1 MPLSRTRKNFKN
13 AFNQTRDSVLL
24 PEMDFRLGHV
34 ERVITSQ
41 ADIMDILDNPK
52 IKTADVSQV
61 IQLTPRKSL
70 LPGKKKRLH
79 AQPLLRGI
87 NDSVTRGDAVLYV
100 NIEGILF
107 YLGPINTTNNP
118 NYTPDHT
125 LRKSNRGTGKGKLF
139 SGYYDDEHGYN
150 SYYPKTGISK
160 LSKIEALDPSPYM
173 PIYESKHTDLVLEGR
188 HGNSIRVGSKG
199 KFPVITISNGRT
211 SGYESLS
218 DGSHFSMFSA
228 GPLTKHFLSEP
239 DQRLNPIPFKL
250 ACDDDYWMT
259 PEQNPR
265 GIKIN
270 YGNNIKSEVEPE
282 NEFNVNYVKHQI
294 VMFSNRIIFD
304 AHDEDLTMSAFR
316 NINLG
321 AGGNFTISNKGFSV
335 IETKNIYIGREA
347 KARKEPLVLG
357 NELKKLLIDMMKL
370 LENACAITPG
380 GPVPLVDKTGTPL
393 GLTKLPITETNDDG
407 QPITKALRSIT
418 DILQE
423 LETPYSPDVSGDGS
437 DAGTVPFGDRSS
449 GGPNFLSQ
457 YHFVETNHRS

>member
-1 MPLSRTRKNFKN
+1 MLPTRK
-13 AFNQTRDSVLL
+13 
-24 PEMDFRLGHV
+24 
-34 ERVITSQ
+34 
-41 ADIMDILDNPK
+41 
-52 IKTADVSQV
+52 
-61 IQLTPRKSL
+61 
-70 LPGKKKRLH
+70 KKLYG
-79 AQPLLRGI
+79 QPLLRGI

-100 NIEGILF
+100 NIEGKLF
-107 YLGPINTTNNP
+107 YLGPINTTNEP

-125 LRKSNRGTGKGKLF
+125 HKSRQGTGPQTQF
-139 SGYYDDEHGYN
+139 SGYYDDSSGY
-150 SYYPKTGISK
+150 SDYYPKENISK
-160 LSKIEALDPSPYM
+160 LNKVPALDPNPMM
-173 PIYESKHTDLVLEGR
+173 PVYGARHSDLTLEGR
-188 HGNSIRVGSKG
+188 HGNSIRIGSKA
-199 KFPVITISNGRT
+199 KFPVITISNNRT
-211 SGYESLS
+211 MSYESLY
-218 DGSHFSMFSA
+218 DGSHFSMFSV
-228 GPLTKHFLSEP
+228 GSLRDHFLYETP
-239 DQRLNPIPFKL
+239 DDLWNPGLFIL
-250 ACDDDYWMT
+250 SCDRGQNDT
-259 PEQNPR
+259 PEINPR
-265 GIKIN
+265 KVYIN
-270 YGNNIKSEVEPE
+270 HGNDISSFDGTYTEE
-282 NEFNVNYVKHQI
+282 NQFNYDWATDQI
-294 VMFSNRIIFD
+294 IMFSKRITFD
-304 AHDEDLTMSAFR
+304 AMENDLTFSAFR